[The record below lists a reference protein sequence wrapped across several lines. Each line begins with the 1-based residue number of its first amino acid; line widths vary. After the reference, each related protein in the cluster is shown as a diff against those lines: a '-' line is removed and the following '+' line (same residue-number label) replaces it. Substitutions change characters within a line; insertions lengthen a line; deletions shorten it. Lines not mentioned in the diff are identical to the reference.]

1 MHKKIYDI
9 LVTLNIPVAY
19 DHFVSNKEVS
29 IPFIVYR
36 EVNTNTF
43 KADGITYYRP
53 YEFEIE
59 LITEKKDVYVYFRVS
74 DVFNNMT
81 IFVRDGEKIV
91 FSKTKTKLSPG
102 EMEKIM
108 IKSSMLENANELCFS
123 LEENWLWK
131 KN

>member
-59 LITEKKDVYVYFRVS
+59 LITEKKDVVLQKQIE
-74 DVFNNMT
+74 DLLTTNN
-81 IFVRDGEKIV
+81 IPYNVGDEVWDDEEKIYHNYY
-91 FSKTKTKLSPG
+91 
-102 EMEKIM
+102 EI
-108 IKSSMLENANELCFS
+108 
-123 LEENWLWK
+123 
-131 KN
+131 